1 MQMMTKRGVQWL
13 SAAADNP
20 EECRAVWTRDPRSPY
35 TLPTGRFFDVV
46 VIEQRVGL
54 ETFEQLDR
62 RGLPM
67 GPVLA
72 DWGAKQVGFFLPSKS
87 RQRFD
92 DKVKGETPHPPEY
105 RYLGPESVVVV
116 PGPMP
121 LSGDRYA
128 WLRAPMRRP
137 EANPARLGALAAMFV
152 AAASVVLRADRY
164 GEEQNEREVPGADA
178 SCSGLGDAHAG

>member
-1 MQMMTKRGVQWL
+1 MQMMTKRGIHWL
-13 SAAADNP
+13 SAAADDP
-20 EECRAVWTRDPRSPY
+20 EECRASWARNPRSPY
-35 TLPTGRFFDVV
+35 TLPTGRLFDVV

-87 RQRFD
+87 RERFEAM
-92 DKVKGETPHPPEY
+92 VTGETPDPPEY
-105 RYLGPESVVVV
+105 RHLGPESLVVV

-152 AAASVVLRADRY
+152 AAASVVSRADRY
-164 GEEQNEREVPGADA
+164 GEEHDKADPT
-178 SCSGLGDAHAG
+178 SVDTSRVRQEDTHAG